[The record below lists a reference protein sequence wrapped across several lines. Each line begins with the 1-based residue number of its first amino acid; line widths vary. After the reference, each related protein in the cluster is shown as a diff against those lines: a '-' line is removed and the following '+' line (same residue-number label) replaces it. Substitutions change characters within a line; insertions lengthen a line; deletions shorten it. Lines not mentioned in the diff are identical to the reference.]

1 MLLTVSAKAWLLPT
15 RTLPKARL
23 VGLDPSAPSA
33 TPVPDNGMDSVGS
46 GASDVIVTLPLAG
59 AVD

>member
-15 RTLPKARL
+15 CTLPKARL
-23 VGLDPSAPSA
+23 VGLDPSAASA
-33 TPVPDNGMDSVGS
+33 TPVPDNGIDSVGS